1 MPLVDLE
8 SVASLLVCPRCSS
21 SLTGAEGTLRCTNAA
36 CACSA
41 AGPFPTVG
49 RHPVLVDFE
58 RSILRRQELP
68 ADGADV
74 PPLRPR
80 SVLERLPPPI
90 RAWWRPRNGV
100 AASNVARLLS
110 LLEGPSP
117 LVLVVGGGTIGNGVD
132 DLYRSHGVRLV
143 AFDVYS
149 SPHTQLIA
157 DAHRIPLAD
166 ATVDAVLIQA
176 VLEHVLE
183 PSRVVAEIRRVL
195 RPAGLVYAE
204 TPFLQQVHAGP
215 YDFTRFTSSGHR
227 YLFRGFDELAAGSVA
242 GAGTQMLWS
251 VDHLVRG
258 LTRSAVAGK
267 AARAGLFWLRYL
279 DRLVAPEFG
288 IDSSSAFFFLGRR
301 AERELAPSQI
311 VPYYRGAQRPR
322 RDDVTRARGSSD
334 SR

>member
-8 SVASLLVCPRCSS
+8 SVASLLACPRCSS
-21 SLTGAEGTLRCTNAA
+21 SLTGDVATLRCANAA

-58 RSILRRQELP
+58 QSILRREELSV
-68 ADGADV
+68 DRGEL

-80 SVLERLPPPI
+80 RVVERLPSPI
-90 RAWWRPRNGV
+90 RAWWQPRNGV
-100 AASNVARLLS
+100 AAGNVGRLLS
-110 LLEGPSP
+110 LLDAPSP

-132 DLYRSHGVRLV
+132 DLYRQSGVRLV

-149 SPHTQLIA
+149 SRHTQLIA

-166 ATVDAVLIQA
+166 GTVDAVVIQA
-176 VLEHVLE
+176 VLEHVHE
-183 PSRVVAEIRRVL
+183 PTRVVAEIRRVL
-195 RPAGLVYAE
+195 RGAGLVYAE

-227 YLFRGFDELAAGSVA
+227 YLFRGFDEVAAGSVA
-242 GAGTQMLWS
+242 GAGTQMLWT

-279 DRLVAPEFG
+279 DRLVAPDYG
-288 IDSSSAFFFLGRR
+288 IDSASAFFFLGRR
-301 AERELAPSQI
+301 SEHELAPSEI
-311 VPYYRGAQRPR
+311 VPYYRGAQRPHPNSLAR
-322 RDDVTRARGSSD
+322 GRGSSN
-334 SR
+334 RR